1 MNEFIIF
8 QVLILLIM
16 AVVLALPIFEE
27 YKLKEL
33 QTKIEIQ
40 RENFKNLEMILKRL
54 LNNE

>member
-40 RENFKNLEMILKRL
+40 RENFKNLEMILIRL